1 MAEII
6 VGVVGVLQF
15 DVLKYRLEN
24 EYGCEIKLEPLP
36 YEYIRWVG
44 DVSCDVTKLKRM
56 NNVKAVKDMKGNPLL
71 LFVNEWMIRMV
82 LEDNEGLELLEFK
95 KN

>member
-1 MAEII
+1 MAN
-6 VGVVGVLQF
+6 Q
-15 DVLKYRLEN
+15 
-24 EYGCEIKLEPLP
+24 
-36 YEYIRWVG
+36 
-44 DVSCDVTKLKRM
+44 S
-56 NNVKAVKDMKGNPLL
+56 KDSPGNPLL

>member
-1 MAEII
+1 M
-6 VGVVGVLQF
+6 
-15 DVLKYRLEN
+15 
-24 EYGCEIKLEPLP
+24 
-36 YEYIRWVG
+36 
-44 DVSCDVTKLKRM
+44 TKLKRM